1 MKLLKT
7 HRKDAVQQ
15 RFWLLLPSSGLPC
28 NGCGSAPS
36 ERAGLGKSFNKD
48 QPDPTLL
55 PTHLLHIPVPQIGR
69 SNEDRG
75 LQLQADLENTEVN
88 LQQPSGAYLTVAT
101 EEDSLVEA
109 SLHPAPISHLDF
121 SKKQTVWQEECL
133 LVLAKAG
140 FSENKKKTETKA
152 STFPDRQQPPSTAN
166 SQNHPIEEH
175 LSHFTSPCQLH
186 KPCLTLELNQL
197 FFFPKS
203 LQPFSLAPTELHT
216 LQPLLAHWSSREQLS
231 SWWRD
236 PNWWSSLLKKFP
248 TPKEIPSAL

>member
-140 FSENKKKTETKA
+140 FSENKKKQRPKQAHFQTD
-152 STFPDRQQPPSTAN
+152 SSHPQQPTAKITPLRNILATSPLHAN
-166 SQNHPIEEH
+166 SI
-175 LSHFTSPCQLH
+175 SHV
-186 KPCLTLELNQL
+186 
-197 FFFPKS
+197 
-203 LQPFSLAPTELHT
+203 
-216 LQPLLAHWSSREQLS
+216 
-231 SWWRD
+231 
-236 PNWWSSLLKKFP
+236 
-248 TPKEIPSAL
+248 